1 MKAAFWLAKSAYKQI
16 ENQPKNINY
25 FQNCCRLI
33 AIIRYFQANIFYDFI
48 YTRIKLSYVPIPQTR
63 ARLNKLLLGLFQNHN
78 EAWISSKELGLISM
92 ITWTIAR
99 EKYWTDFGL
108 IIWDET
114 EMSFQND
121 TDLMVISTNKGTQA
135 LGSNTNYE
143 NPPDSPPADD
153 PNIVIL
159 WGSPPISSALSW
171 MNSIAICWSNKP

>member
-1 MKAAFWLAKSAYKQI
+1 MNIVYRI
-16 ENQPKNINY
+16 EL
-25 FQNCCRLI
+25 R
-33 AIIRYFQANIFYDFI
+33 
-48 YTRIKLSYVPIPQTR
+48 
-63 ARLNKLLLGLFQNHN
+63 
-78 EAWISSKELGLISM
+78 LISM